1 VNIICHTHVTHL
13 HCNIFQRNR
22 AIHVI
27 FSEDDNDTSPY
38 TPSPSSNEI
47 NQSQTSS
54 VSGGGY
60 ILSDDTLL
68 SNSKKGDSQE
78 SSIPSTNNDVKQNE
92 YVWSDSDCGSRSS
105 RGKDVDIQ
113 ENSGTYVWSDTD
125 SEDGSDDDQS
135 LSLKTKNYPK
145 FRVMDDY
152 NEFKSALDDELLP
165 DQDDNE
171 SVKFFH
177 EQDDAVDL
185 ENETAQQMV
194 VLSAMFPDLKPKKNA
209 KKLTTENII
218 IPRFD
223 PFRIPSESIANPI
236 VEHAESEE
244 SLKDV
249 LQIVNESDSVT
260 SDESER
266 ADMDDDLSAEGT
278 GVNEV
283 FKSDIYKQ
291 NELESIFQSAR
302 EIERESASE
311 KNAGSF
317 SFGFSLP
324 NDEITKNAVKDKGSS
339 YDASSSSCIK
349 NKLSEQKSPI
359 ESDESMGVDDDDSM
373 SSFQALNDK
382 DYQTPLPHVFQLLE
396 DESVLERAE
405 RGFYD
410 LNDVPEVENENDD
423 EDWLTRRKA
432 LTNDW
437 KQKRKRAKARSN
449 VHLKKK
455 RNVKK

>member
-1 VNIICHTHVTHL
+1 MNIICHTHVTHV

-22 AIHVI
+22 AIHII
-27 FSEDDNDTSPY
+27 FSEDDNDNSSC

-60 ILSDDTLL
+60 ISSDDTLV
-68 SNSKKGDSQE
+68 SNSENSDSQE
-78 SSIPSTNNDVKQNE
+78 SSISSTNNDMNQNE

-105 RGKDVDIQ
+105 RGKDVHIQ
-113 ENSGTYVWSDTD
+113 ENSGAYVWSDTE

-135 LSLKTKNYPK
+135 LSLKTKNDRK
-145 FRVMDDY
+145 FRVMDDC
-152 NEFKSALDDELLP
+152 NEFKAALDDELLP

-171 SVKFFH
+171 SVEFFH
-177 EQDDAVDL
+177 EQDDVDL
-185 ENETAQQMV
+185 EKETAQQMV
-194 VLSAMFPDLKPKKNA
+194 VLSAMFPDLKPKKNT
-209 KKLTTENII
+209 KKISAENVI

-223 PFRIPSESIANPI
+223 PFRIPSESTANPI

-244 SLKDV
+244 SLKDSS
-249 LQIVNESDSVT
+249 QIVNESDSII

-266 ADMDDDLSAEGT
+266 VDMDDDLSAEGS

-283 FKSDIYKQ
+283 SKSDIYKQ

-317 SFGFSLP
+317 SFGFSIP
-324 NDEITKNAVKDKGSS
+324 KDEVTKNVGKDEESS
-339 YDASSSSCIK
+339 DDESSSPCIK

-359 ESDESMGVDDDDSM
+359 ESNESMSVDDDDSM
-373 SSFQALNDK
+373 SSPQTRNDK
-382 DYQTPLPHVFQLLE
+382 DYQIPLPHVFQLLE
-396 DESVLERAE
+396 NESLLERAE
-405 RGFYD
+405 KDFYD

-423 EDWLTRRKA
+423 EEWLTRRKT

-455 RNVKK
+455 QKVKK